1 MIEAEEEN
9 PKKKKK
15 IHSNYKKFNFHTEQ
29 KIWAE
34 KPEKKSAPNDIS
46 DGGGEFDECEFGWIG
61 S

>member
-1 MIEAEEEN
+1 M
-9 PKKKKK
+9 
-15 IHSNYKKFNFHTEQ
+15 IHSNYMKFNFHTEQ

-46 DGGGEFDECEFGWIG
+46 DGGGGFDECECGWIG